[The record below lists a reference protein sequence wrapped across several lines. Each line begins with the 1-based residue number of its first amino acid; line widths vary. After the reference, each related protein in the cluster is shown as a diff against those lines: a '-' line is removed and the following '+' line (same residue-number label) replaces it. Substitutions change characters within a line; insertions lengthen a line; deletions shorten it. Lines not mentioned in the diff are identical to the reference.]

1 MEKGG
6 PIRAISRSISVLQA
20 INRAGSMSMTD
31 IAQATAMPYPTTR
44 RIVETLLNEGLIER
58 EPARKHYRPTAL
70 VETLS
75 HGFQGH
81 GRLVMMARPFIV
93 QLTEKLGWPV
103 SLSTHVGQKMVIRDS
118 THALTTLT
126 FNNYYPGYSVPI
138 LESASGRAHI
148 AFASELER
156 ATIIRTLKS
165 LPENAAN
172 NTLALFDSGVM
183 VREIQQD
190 GFATMGRNMHTQNP
204 GKTSSIG
211 APVFQ
216 GDSLIGTIALVF
228 FSSALKMS
236 DAVER
241 YAPEIKRTAAAIGE
255 ALDNPSSAQFA
266 A

>member
-1 MEKGG
+1 
-6 PIRAISRSISVLQA
+6 
-20 INRAGSMSMTD
+20 MSMTD
-31 IAQATAMPYPTTR
+31 IAQASGMPYPTTR

-81 GRLVMMARPFIV
+81 GRLVMTARPFIV
-93 QLTEKLGWPV
+93 ELTEKLGWPV
-103 SLSTHVGQKMVIRDS
+103 SLAAHVGQKMVIRDS

-138 LESASGRAHI
+138 LESATGRAHI
-148 AFASELER
+148 AFTSELER
-156 ATIIRTLKS
+156 ANIIRTLKT
-165 LPENAAN
+165 LPENAGN

-190 GFATMGRNMHTQNP
+190 GYATMGRNMHTQNP
-204 GKTSSIG
+204 GKTSSIA
-211 APVFQ
+211 APVFHKEE
-216 GDSLIGTIALVF
+216 IVGTIALVF
-228 FSSALKMS
+228 FSSALKMA
-236 DAVER
+236 DAIER
-241 YAPEIKRTAAAIGE
+241 YAPDIKRAAKVIGV
-255 ALDNPSSAQFA
+255 ALDKADTEACA

>member
-6 PIRAISRSISVLQA
+6 PIRAISRSVAVLQA

-31 IAQATAMPYPTTR
+31 ISQATAMPYPTTR

-81 GRLVMMARPFIV
+81 GRLVMTARPHIV

-103 SLSTHVGQKMVIRDS
+103 SVAAHVGQKMVVRDS

-156 ATIIRTLKS
+156 ATIIRTLKT
-165 LPENAAN
+165 LPENEGN
-172 NTLALFDSGVM
+172 NTLALFESGVL

-211 APVFQ
+211 APVFH
-216 GDSLIGTIALVF
+216 GEALVGAISLVF

-241 YAPEIKRTAAAIGE
+241 YAPDIKRTAKAIGA
-255 ALDNPSSAQFA
+255 ALADEPAGVRA